1 MHFMPLIESEAIFV
15 TWPFAQLVRRFKADG
30 ETAAGADH
38 AREFRHR
45 RRRVAPKVDVVDA
58 ARLVHGCVGQRQ
70 GFGGCPMKMQAAMAA
85 KAPAGALHHR
95 RSEEHTSELQ
105 SLMRISY
112 AVF

>member
-70 GFGGCPMKMQAAMAA
+70 GFGGCPMKM
-85 KAPAGALHHR
+85 
-95 RSEEHTSELQ
+95 RSEGRRVGKEGGSTCRSGW
-105 SLMRISY
+105 SY
-112 AVF
+112 ST